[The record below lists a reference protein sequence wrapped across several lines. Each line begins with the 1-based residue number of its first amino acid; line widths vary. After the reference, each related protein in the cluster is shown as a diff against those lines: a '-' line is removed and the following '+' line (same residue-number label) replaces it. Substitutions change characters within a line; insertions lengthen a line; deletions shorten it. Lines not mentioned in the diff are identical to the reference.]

1 MTDQARRDTLRID
14 CICLAG
20 MRDSMQ
26 LVLADLQEQRRTLQR
41 SDMQDAQLDEN
52 IMRLNAAIYELD
64 NRVIDPLRSLIW
76 R

>member
-1 MTDQARRDTLRID
+1 MTDKQRRETLRVNAIV
-14 CICLAG
+14 LAG

-26 LVLADLQEQRRTLQR
+26 LVLADLQDQRRTLQR
-41 SDMQDAQLDEN
+41 SGTEDSLLDEN
-52 IMRLNAAIYELD
+52 ILRLNVAIYELD

>member
-1 MTDQARRDTLRID
+1 MTDKQRRETLRVNAIV
-14 CICLAG
+14 LAG

-26 LVLADLQEQRRTLQR
+26 IVLADLQEQRRTLQR
-41 SDMQDAQLDEN
+41 STMQDSVLDEN

>member
-26 LVLADLQEQRRTLQR
+26 LVLEDLQDQRRTLQR
-41 SDMQDAQLDEN
+41 SGMKDSILDEN

-64 NRVIDPLRSLIW
+64 NRVIDTLRAMI
-76 R
+76 RR

>member
-1 MTDQARRDTLRID
+1 MKEQARRDTLRID

-26 LVLADLQEQRRTLQR
+26 LVLEDLQDQRRTLQR
-41 SDMQDAQLDEN
+41 SGLNDSILDEN

-64 NRVIDPLRSLIW
+64 NRVIVPLRSLIW

>member
-1 MTDQARRDTLRID
+1 MTDKQRRETLRVNAIV
-14 CICLAG
+14 LAG

-26 LVLADLQEQRRTLQR
+26 LVLADLQDQRRTLQR
-41 SDMQDAQLDEN
+41 SGMEDSVLDEN

>member
-26 LVLADLQEQRRTLQR
+26 LVLADLQDQRRTLQR
-41 SDMQDAQLDEN
+41 SGMEDSILDEK
-52 IMRLNAAIYELD
+52 ILTLNAAIYELD